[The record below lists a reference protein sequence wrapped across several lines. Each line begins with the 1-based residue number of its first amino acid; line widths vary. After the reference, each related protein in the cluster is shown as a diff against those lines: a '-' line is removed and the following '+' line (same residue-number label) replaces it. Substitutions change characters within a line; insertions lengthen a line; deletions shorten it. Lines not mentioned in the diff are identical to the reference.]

1 MQHLLQKDS
10 KVFRY
15 GNAVPVAVVW
25 SKNWEEIW
33 SLKKILLSNLLMET
47 GGQEHWRWERK
58 GWVGRGANVVDPLY
72 PNMGIHILHTVSLY
86 ILFCADKENLLTY
99 QVQCTLLIGNYILC
113 SYWFSSDTVL
123 RNWMQVTPS
132 HVKINDRVDLDA
144 SLKQKKNQIRGN
156 FEQLSILVVIYWYCW
171 YSCVELQLDCW
182 VKSYIAVPYLQTPL
196 IAMFVLLYT
205 YMYVIITL

>member
-1 MQHLLQKDS
+1 
-10 KVFRY
+10 
-15 GNAVPVAVVW
+15 
-25 SKNWEEIW
+25 
-33 SLKKILLSNLLMET
+33 MET

-58 GWVGRGANVVDPLY
+58 GSVGGGGEANVVDPLY

-86 ILFCADKENLLTY
+86 ILFCADKENLFTY

-144 SLKQKKNQIRGN
+144 SLKETKKNQIRGN

-196 IAMFVLLYT
+196 IAMFVWLYT

>member
-15 GNAVPVAVVW
+15 GNTVPVAVVW
-25 SKNWEEIW
+25 SKDVEEIW
-33 SLKKILLSNLLMET
+33 YLKKKFT
-47 GGQEHWRWERK
+47 VYCVDGKGGQEHWRWERK

-86 ILFCADKENLLTY
+86 ILFCADKENLFTY

-132 HVKINDRVDLDA
+132 HVRINDRVDLDA

-156 FEQLSILVVIYWYCW
+156 FEQLSIVVVTYWYCW

-182 VKSYIAVPYLQTPL
+182 VKSYTAVPYLQTPL
-196 IAMFVLLYT
+196 IAMFVWLYT

>member
-25 SKNWEEIW
+25 SQNGEEIW
-33 SLKKILLSNLLMET
+33 SLKKFYCLT
-47 GGQEHWRWERK
+47 CWWKQGGRSIGDERGKGRWGGGGE
-58 GWVGRGANVVDPLY
+58 ANVVDPLY

-86 ILFCADKENLLTY
+86 ILFCADKENLFTY

-123 RNWMQVTPS
+123 RNWMQVTLS
-132 HVKINDRVDLDA
+132 HVRINDRVDLDG
-144 SLKQKKNQIRGN
+144 SLKETKKSDKREFWTTQYFGSNLLILLV
-156 FEQLSILVVIYWYCW
+156 QLCG
-171 YSCVELQLDCW
+171 
-182 VKSYIAVPYLQTPL
+182 IAVGLLGQ
-196 IAMFVLLYT
+196 VLHCST
-205 YMYVIITL
+205 ISSNPIDS

>member
-1 MQHLLQKDS
+1 MREERVGGGGGEGEMLLTLCTLTWVS
-10 KVFRY
+10 IF
-15 GNAVPVAVVW
+15 
-25 SKNWEEIW
+25 S
-33 SLKKILLSNLLMET
+33 ILY
-47 GGQEHWRWERK
+47 
-58 GWVGRGANVVDPLY
+58 LY
-72 PNMGIHILHTVSLY
+72 TLF
-86 ILFCADKENLLTY
+86 LFCADKENLFTY

-132 HVKINDRVDLDA
+132 HVRINDKVDLDA

-196 IAMFVLLYT
+196 IAMFVWLYT

>member
-1 MQHLLQKDS
+1 MD
-10 KVFRY
+10 
-15 GNAVPVAVVW
+15 GNRGAGALEMR
-25 SKNWEEIW
+25 EERV
-33 SLKKILLSNLLMET
+33 
-47 GGQEHWRWERK
+47 GG
-58 GWVGRGANVVDPLY
+58 GGGANVVDPLY

-86 ILFCADKENLLTY
+86 ILFCADKENLFTY

-113 SYWFSSDTVL
+113 LYWFSSDTVL

-132 HVKINDRVDLDA
+132 HVRINDRVDLDG
-144 SLKQKKNQIRGN
+144 SLKETKKNQIRGN

-196 IAMFVLLYT
+196 IAMFVSLYT